1 MKAWRH
7 RRAVCPGA
15 MFGLILLA
23 LPSAYAQDARRD
35 MLSGARC
42 ADAARDQLRG
52 WSAALD
58 RAIAE
63 PPDPLGDRAA
73 RVPTGVMG
81 VWVRMAVD
89 PGGEVV
95 LERVTAAEIE
105 THHFGP
111 TCEPV
116 LSRAT
121 RPVAEGA
128 FTDRDL
134 AARLAQGDTGVILV
148 WSPHMPLS
156 VDQYAVLA
164 VVTKEL
170 GLSLVTVLDPGA
182 DVDYAR
188 RAAAERQLPSSAT
201 QPIGG
206 IELAFRGMTTH
217 APSVQVFAD
226 GRLKGR
232 ILYGYRSHDAAR
244 LAITEVLRAP

>member
-1 MKAWRH
+1 MIARRH
-7 RRAVCPGA
+7 GRARYPAAVL
-15 MFGLILLA
+15 GLTLLA
-23 LPSAYAQDARRD
+23 VSSPNAQDARRD

-42 ADAARDQLRG
+42 ADAARDQLRE

-73 RVPTGVMG
+73 RVPTGALG
-81 VWVRMAVD
+81 VWVRLTMD
-89 PGGEVV
+89 PAGEVM
-95 LERVTAAEIE
+95 LERVTAADLESRR
-105 THHFGP
+105 FGP
-111 TCEPV
+111 SCEPI

-121 RPVAEGA
+121 RPVVEGV

-156 VDQYAVLA
+156 VDQYGVLA
-164 VVTKEL
+164 AVTKEL

-188 RAAAERQLPSSAT
+188 RVAAERQLPSSAT

-206 IELAFRGMTTH
+206 IELAFRGVTTH
-217 APSVQVFAD
+217 APSVQVFAGGTLN
-226 GRLKGR
+226 GRV
-232 ILYGYRSHDAAR
+232 LYGYRSHDAAR
-244 LAITEVLRAP
+244 LAITEVLRER